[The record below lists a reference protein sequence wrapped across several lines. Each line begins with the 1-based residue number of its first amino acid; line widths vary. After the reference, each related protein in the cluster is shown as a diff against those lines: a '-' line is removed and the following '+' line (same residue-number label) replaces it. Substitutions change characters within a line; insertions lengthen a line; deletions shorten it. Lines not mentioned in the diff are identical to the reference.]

1 MDIRDTIRDTM
12 RRLKFCRLLAGV
24 AAVTILM
31 GAMAIGA
38 GAQDTTG
45 GQSIEAAVE
54 PATDPAEWFDF
65 ELSQQSSPI
74 EQWQLLVG
82 LFVPLVVGAIVRQG
96 WTVQEK
102 NGALFGVSLLV
113 TIAGLYLNDQL
124 HSIEELTTSLLTI
137 TVMAYGSYQT
147 IWQALP
153 LPQMIESRTGG
164 DPIEAARYRQ

>member
-1 MDIRDTIRDTM
+1 MDMHIRDTM
-12 RRLKFCRLLAGV
+12 RKQRFWRLLAGLV
-24 AAVTILM
+24 AVTILM
-31 GAMAIGA
+31 GAMTIDA

-54 PATDPAEWFDF
+54 AATDPADWFDF
-65 ELSQQSSPI
+65 ELSQSSPI

-164 DPIEAARYRQ
+164 DPIEAARYRS